1 MFGLEEVK
9 YQDVQRL
16 FIPAVFERIAMFLLL
31 SDTSQLCSNRLKPI
45 YTVSTPSRHSG
56 SSLKDIN
63 TAGNETQSDGFEDLD
78 VRWLTE
84 MPSHLI

>member
-1 MFGLEEVK
+1 MFGLEELK
-9 YQDVQRL
+9 YEDVRRM
-16 FIPAVFERIAMFLLL
+16 FIPEEFERTAMFLLL

-45 YTVSTPSRHSG
+45 YIASTPSRHLG

>member
-45 YTVSTPSRHSG
+45 YTASTPSRHSG